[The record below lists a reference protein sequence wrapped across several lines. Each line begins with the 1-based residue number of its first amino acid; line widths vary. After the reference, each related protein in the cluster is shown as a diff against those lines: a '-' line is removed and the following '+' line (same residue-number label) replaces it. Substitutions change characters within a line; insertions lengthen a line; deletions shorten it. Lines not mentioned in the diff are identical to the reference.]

1 VSEFKRRWEKSKD
14 YTEEKPTGPPREPR
28 DPDHIA
34 NNYYPVYDTSKKHV
48 YERPKHLVPMSLVA
62 LHVMRHPLE
71 YEPWQVLYYGKR
83 WERLGKVMPT
93 EAREYI
99 AQHMQEAQDM
109 LAWMKVIG
117 A

>member
-1 VSEFKRRWEKSKD
+1 VSFKERWG
-14 YTEEKPTGPPREPR
+14 KPQDDSGDKEPWN
-28 DPDHIA
+28 PDHIA
-34 NNYYPVYDTSKKHV
+34 NNYFPKYDTGSSKF
-48 YERPKHLVPMSLVA
+48 ERPHLHPMSLVA

-83 WERLGKVMPT
+83 WERLGKAIPT

>member
-1 VSEFKRRWEKSKD
+1 VSFKERWSKPEAQTPGEFH
-14 YTEEKPTGPPREPR
+14 REPR

-34 NNYYPVYDTSKKHV
+34 NNYYPQYSTDKKHV
-48 YERPKHLVPMSLVA
+48 YERPKHLVSMSLVA

-109 LAWMKVIG
+109 LAWMRVIG